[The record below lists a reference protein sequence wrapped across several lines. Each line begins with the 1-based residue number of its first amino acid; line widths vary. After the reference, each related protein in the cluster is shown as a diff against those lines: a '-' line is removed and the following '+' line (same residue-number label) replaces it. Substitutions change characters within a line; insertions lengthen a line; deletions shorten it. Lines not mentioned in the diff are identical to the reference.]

1 MNIKISNVYV
11 CFTDKVKTVT
21 RAYRA
26 KLPTDNYQDNV
37 SYRPDNCTITVFNV
51 TVPVFTGDIVTV
63 SYKGNAIQRWFNSS
77 VDYLVKSFKS
87 DLLLLEE
94 IEVQLA
100 VQVNAAN
107 GSARAIWSKVT
118 LATPKKNLLAEA
130 VGYDVD
136 AVRVNKNTRK

>member
-11 CFTDKVKTVT
+11 RFTDKVKTVT

-51 TVPVFTGDIVTV
+51 TVPVFTGDIVVV
-63 SYKGNAIQRWFNSS
+63 SYKGNAIQRWLNSS
-77 VDYLVKSFKS
+77 IDYLVKIFKP
-87 DLLLLEE
+87 DPLLLEE

-100 VQVNAAN
+100 LQIDTAK
-107 GSARAIWSKVT
+107 GTSRSIWSKVT